1 MARSHVLQIHVELTR
16 YARTL
21 KKERDIYVLAKKD
34 TRDNHFGDAQ
44 ILMNVRLDLY
54 INAELGLNVS
64 TVSQDMHVNAPQ
76 DTKETVDMVVI
87 KARLKLDVA
96 QILIVLI
103 TLNVNK
109 DLVHVDQ
116 DLKQLEQFV
125 LISTSVNDRRISVA
139 QVQDVP
145 TK

>member
-1 MARSHVLQIHVELTR
+1 VELTR

-34 TRDNHFGDAQ
+34 IRDNHFGDAQ
-44 ILMNVRLDLY
+44 ILMNVHLDLF

-96 QILIVLI
+96 QILIVL
-103 TLNVNK
+103 TMLNVTK
-109 DLVHVDQ
+109 DLVRVDQ

-125 LISTSVNDRRISVA
+125 LTLMSVNGRRIFVA
-139 QVQDVP
+139 LVLLALI
-145 TK
+145 K